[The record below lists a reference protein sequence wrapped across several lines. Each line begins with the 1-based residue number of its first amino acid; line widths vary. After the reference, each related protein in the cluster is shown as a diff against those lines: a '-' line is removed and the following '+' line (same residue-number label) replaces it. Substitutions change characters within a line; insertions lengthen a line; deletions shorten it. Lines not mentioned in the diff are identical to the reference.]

1 MLLYYIIYDECMMMM
16 ITQSKDADDFT
27 IRLCIASYIHVATF
41 TYCFLYVY
49 DTFLFRKLHLNK
61 EKH

>member
-27 IRLCIASYIHVATF
+27 IRLFIMKI
-41 TYCFLYVY
+41 
-49 DTFLFRKLHLNK
+49 R
-61 EKH
+61 